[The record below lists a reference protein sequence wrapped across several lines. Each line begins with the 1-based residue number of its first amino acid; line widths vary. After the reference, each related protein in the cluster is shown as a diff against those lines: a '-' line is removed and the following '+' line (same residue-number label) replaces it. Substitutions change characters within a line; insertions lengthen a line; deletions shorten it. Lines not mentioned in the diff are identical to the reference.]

1 MLSGTRDNLDTD
13 RYNAY
18 IDFLVFYIKDYYLIS
33 KNHIS
38 YQDWN
43 QVNQPT
49 SEYMFPT
56 MASKL
61 QHSPLELEIS
71 ECFILIWQNQIKLR
85 FKQ

>member
-1 MLSGTRDNLDTD
+1 MELETTWTRTDTMHTSISLSF
-13 RYNAY
+13 
-18 IDFLVFYIKDYYLIS
+18 IIKDYYLIS
-33 KNHIS
+33 KSHIS

-71 ECFILIWQNQIKLR
+71 EYFILIWQNQIKLR